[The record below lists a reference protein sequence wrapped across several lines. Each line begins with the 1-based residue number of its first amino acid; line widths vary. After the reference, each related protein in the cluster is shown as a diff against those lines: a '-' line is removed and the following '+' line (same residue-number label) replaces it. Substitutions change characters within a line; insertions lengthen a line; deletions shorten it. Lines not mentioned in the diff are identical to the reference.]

1 MTEETVVPA
10 LWSRS
15 GLIEDVFVNLESV
28 EEIIAHE
35 AVIIPLQLWPQIS
48 RELLRSHNIRIGVR
62 VEAGEALDTL
72 LDDLKFI
79 EILVLDFPAFNDGR
93 SFSKAAR
100 LRSHYGFSGEIR
112 ASGAVHIDQIGAML
126 RAGFDTL
133 QISDARALRRLLAGE
148 LHDTGLYYQ
157 PVAGGIHGAE
167 QGLAGYS
174 WRRRQGF

>member
-1 MTEETVVPA
+1 MTETVLPA

-15 GLIEDVFVNLESV
+15 GLMHDAFVNIESV
-28 EEIIAHE
+28 EEITDHD
-35 AVIIPLQLWPQIS
+35 AVIVPLKLWPEIS
-48 RELLRSHNIRIGVR
+48 HERLRSHNIRIGVR

-72 LDDLKFI
+72 LDDLEHI
-79 EILVLDFPAFNDGR
+79 DILVLDYPAFNDGR

-112 ASGAVHIDQIGAML
+112 ASGAVHIDQVSAML

-133 QISDARALRRLLAGE
+133 QVSDARTLKRLLSGD

>member
-1 MTEETVVPA
+1 MTKEIVSA

-15 GLIEDVFVNLESV
+15 GLTDDVFVPVETV
-28 EEIIAHE
+28 EEIAEHE
-35 AVIIPLQLWPQIS
+35 AVIVPLKLWPEIS
-48 RELLRSHNIRIGVR
+48 AGRLRTCNIRIGVQ
-62 VEAGEALDTL
+62 VEAGQVLDSL
-72 LDDLKFI
+72 INDLRHVDV
-79 EILVLDFPAFNDGR
+79 LVLDFPAFNDGR

-100 LRSHYGFSGEIR
+100 LRSHYGFTGEIR
-112 ASGAVHIDQIGAML
+112 ASGAVHIDQVSAML

-133 QISDARALRRLLAGE
+133 QISDAPTLKRLLARD

-157 PVAGGIHGAE
+157 PVAGGIYGAE

>member
-1 MTEETVVPA
+1 MTETVLPA

-15 GLIEDVFVNLESV
+15 GLIEDIFVNLESV
-28 EEIIAHE
+28 EEITAHE
-35 AVIIPLQLWPQIS
+35 AVIIPLQLLPQIS
-48 RELLRSHNIRIGVR
+48 RALLRGHNIRIGVR

-133 QISDARALRRLLAGE
+133 QISDARTLRRLLAGE

>member
-1 MTEETVVPA
+1 MTETVLPA

-15 GLIEDVFVNLESV
+15 GLMHDAFVNIENV
-28 EEIIAHE
+28 EEITVHE

-48 RELLRSHNIRIGVR
+48 REHLRSHNIRIGVR

-72 LDDLKFI
+72 LDDLAHI
-79 EILVLDFPAFNDGR
+79 DILVLEFPAFNDGR

-100 LRSHYGFSGEIR
+100 LRTHYGFSGEIR

-126 RAGFDTL
+126 RAGFDIL
-133 QISDARALRRLLAGE
+133 QISDARTLRRLLAGE
-148 LHDTGLYYQ
+148 LHDAGLYYQ
-157 PVAGGIHGAE
+157 PVAGGIYGAE

-174 WRRRQGF
+174 WRRRQGL

>member
-1 MTEETVVPA
+1 MTDVALPVVWSRNGLTGDEFVAIETLEEITDHTAVLLSLA
-10 LWSRS
+10 LWS
-15 GLIEDVFVNLESV
+15 
-28 EEIIAHE
+28 
-35 AVIIPLQLWPQIS
+35 
-48 RELLRSHNIRIGVR
+48 ELNTQPNRLRKSIRIGVR

-72 LDDLKFI
+72 LDDLAHI
-79 EILVLDFPAFNDGR
+79 DILVLDFPAFNDGR

-100 LRSHYGFSGEIR
+100 LRTHYGFSGEIR

-133 QISDARALRRLLAGE
+133 QISDARTLRRLLAGE
-148 LHDTGLYYQ
+148 LHDAGLYYQ

>member
-1 MTEETVVPA
+1 MTETVLPA

-15 GLIEDVFVNLESV
+15 GLIEDAYVNLESV

-48 RELLRSHNIRIGVR
+48 RALLRSHNIRIGVR
-62 VEAGEALDTL
+62 VEAGEALDAL
-72 LDDLKFI
+72 LDDLTYI
-79 EILVLDFPAFNDGR
+79 DILVLDFPAFNDGR

-133 QISDARALRRLLAGE
+133 QISDARTLRRLLAGE

>member
-1 MTEETVVPA
+1 MTEAVLPA

-15 GLIEDVFVNLESV
+15 GLIEDAYVNLESV

-48 RELLRSHNIRIGVR
+48 RDLLHSHTIRIGVR
-62 VEAGEALDTL
+62 VEAGEALDAL
-72 LDDLKFI
+72 LDDLAHI
-79 EILVLDFPAFNDGR
+79 DLLVLDFPAFNDGR

-126 RAGFDTL
+126 RAGFDSL
-133 QISDARALRRLLAGE
+133 QISDARTLRRLLAGE